1 MAVEPSQKG
10 ALLYAAETAGTGWA
24 EVSTTYGTRLPIAGD
39 VNAILAGC
47 QQPKDPAQI
56 TTQYNN
62 EGRRDALMP
71 QTCEF
76 DVPLWLAGHGSSCA
90 TGAVSATSVP
100 TFLGLCLGGSNAGQ
114 TGGTV
119 NAGTSAVQ
127 FSLTA
132 AVGVAGALFRLGALG
147 DGAGGG
153 EWYCWSNPATATIL
167 NAAAGTP
174 SAGAVV
180 YGAETVYCNE
190 TLSTVSSM
198 RFNALTANQRVGI
211 WGAYC
216 SGVTIEGTNTG
227 ELPKAT
233 PHLIASAWDEE
244 SASVWPCVT
253 AQDSFVPS
261 PCTAG
266 RLWINTVGTSTRA
279 VRSVRDVKIQ
289 INVETYPIMAYDSL
303 RQYQTI
309 IGCVRGASTPII
321 SWTEDAEAAGTQS
334 LADIY
339 DATSL
344 KHIMF
349 SMSTADGSAM
359 GFYLPN
365 AKCITPRPVQNAVDG
380 LNRVSVSF
388 QGMSGP
394 TATTELTHSAWR
406 LGFA

>member
-1 MAVEPSQKG
+1 MAVEPSAKG
-10 ALLYAAETAGTGWA
+10 ALLYAAESSWA
-24 EVSTTYGTRLPIAGD
+24 EVSTIYGTRLPIAGD

-47 QQPKDPAQI
+47 MQPKDPAQI

-90 TGAVSATSVP
+90 SGAIGATSVP

-127 FSLTA
+127 FSLTD
-132 AVGVAGALFRLGALG
+132 AVGVAGGLFRLGALP

-153 EWYCWSNPATATIL
+153 EWYCWNNPSTATIL

-180 YGAETVYCNE
+180 YGAETVHANE
-190 TLSTVSSM
+190 TSSQMSSM
-198 RFNALTANQRVGI
+198 RFNALTASQRVGI
-211 WGAYC
+211 WGAVC
-216 SGVTIEGTNTG
+216 TGVTIEGTNVG
-227 ELPKAT
+227 ELPKIIPKFT
-233 PHLIASAWDEE
+233 ASAWDEE
-244 SASVWPCVT
+244 SASTWPCVT
-253 AQDSFVPS
+253 AVDNFVPA

-266 RLWINTVGTSTRA
+266 RLWINTIGTSTRA

-289 INVETYPIMAYDSL
+289 INIETSVGPGYDSL
-303 RQYQTI
+303 RPYSTMT
-309 IGCVRGASTPII
+309 GCVRIKSTPII
-321 SWTEDAEAAGTQS
+321 TWTEDAEAAGTQS

-339 DATSL
+339 EATAL

-365 AKCITPRPVQNAVDG
+365 AKCNDRRPVQQAIDG
-380 LNRVSVSF
+380 RNQVSVTF
-388 QGMSGP
+388 EGMSGP